1 MTPLGFISQVAIRL
15 NATSLHMHQM
25 KYYSDSDRWTLGA
38 LPWIQFHVLCG
49 VDLLV
54 YLPIG

>member
-1 MTPLGFISQVAIRL
+1 MTPLGFISQVGTWL
-15 NATSLHMHQM
+15 NATPLQQK
-25 KYYSDSDRWTLGA
+25 KYRSDSDWWALGA
-38 LPWIQFHVLCG
+38 VPWLQFHVLCG